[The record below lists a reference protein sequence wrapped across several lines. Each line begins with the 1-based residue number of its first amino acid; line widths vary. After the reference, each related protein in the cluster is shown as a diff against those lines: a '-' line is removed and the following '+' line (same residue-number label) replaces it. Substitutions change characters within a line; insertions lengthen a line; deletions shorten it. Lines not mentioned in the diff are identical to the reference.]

1 MKTADRLASMANDAD
16 MKIAVYRHGKQI
28 DVYNTK
34 DLRYVITTYEG
45 QSIPYI
51 TDGMRSRRL
60 SNGTTWSNALRYIKA
75 FEALVRYGVATQ
87 RTIHGIE
94 ITNMRYH
101 LNQYSNL
108 DMLCAIR

>member
-1 MKTADRLASMANDAD
+1 MKTADRLASMVNDAN

-45 QSIPYI
+45 QSIPCI
-51 TDGMRSRRL
+51 TDGVRSRRL
-60 SNGTTWSNALRYIKA
+60 SDGTTWCNALRYIKA
-75 FEALVRYGVATQ
+75 FEALVRYGAATH